1 MFWQNLKNQIV
12 GFFRSRTWLSR
23 IVIADCVIWLG
34 LILAD
39 FVVNYFTLKGEHLAT
54 GWVGKWLCVTDY
66 YDFLQR
72 PWTVLTYFFIHTSF
86 PSFEHTSLLS
96 LLLNM
101 VVLAVVGKMFYRYL
115 GGRKFIVTFLACGVA
130 GSVPVLAM
138 SEIVTTEAAFHGLAG
153 SSAAVM
159 GLFIALCTYLPDQN
173 VFFFRNQ
180 GKGFKFRYIAYILVA
195 FDLVSAL
202 SGTSYV
208 HVANLGGELC
218 GFLMFFLPR
227 LTGGIKLKIS
237 EKSRQKR
244 KGEPVHERPVSDEE
258 YNRRRAENDRR
269 IDEILDKISQ
279 SGYEKLTAEEKE
291 FLFKSSNRNNS

>member
-23 IVIADCVIWLG
+23 IVIFDCVAWLV
-34 LILAD
+34 LVLAD
-39 FVVNYFTLKGEHLAT
+39 FVVNYFTLKGKTIAT
-54 GWVGKWLCVTDY
+54 DWVMQWLCISDWPT
-66 YDFLQR
+66 FLAR
-72 PWTVLTYFFIHTSF
+72 PWTAITYFFVHTNF
-86 PSFEHTSLLS
+86 LS
-96 LLLNM
+96 LLVNM
-101 VVLAVVGKMFYRYL
+101 LVLAVVGKVFYRYL
-115 GGRKFIVTFLACGVA
+115 GGRRFIATFLACGVA
-130 GSVPVLAM
+130 GVVPVLAM

-195 FDLVSAL
+195 FDLVSAF

-279 SGYEKLTAEEKE
+279 SGYEKLTPEEKE
-291 FLFKSSNRNNS
+291 FLFKSSNNKL